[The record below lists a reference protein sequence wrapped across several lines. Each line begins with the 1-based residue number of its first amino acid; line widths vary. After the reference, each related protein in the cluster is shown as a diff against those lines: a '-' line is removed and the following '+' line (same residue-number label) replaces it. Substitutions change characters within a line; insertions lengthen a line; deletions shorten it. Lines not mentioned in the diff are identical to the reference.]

1 MQKRDKLPRLQ
12 SPYQLLYLPP
22 GLKDLAMVTKTSEM
36 VLLDAGVNTTGLILL
51 PTTTGLPGNGSLL
64 LELTSNLESVTN
76 PTSQFTHQF
85 TSMMQLE
92 PLGKDGASKSH

>member
-1 MQKRDKLPRLQ
+1 
-12 SPYQLLYLPP
+12 
-22 GLKDLAMVTKTSEM
+22 MVTKTSEM
-36 VLLDAGVNTTGLILL
+36 ELLDAGVNTSGLKVLQ
-51 PTTTGLPGNGSLL
+51 TTGLPGNGSLL
-64 LELTSNLESVTN
+64 SELTSNLEFVTN